1 MIGLNV
7 IPGQPSGFID
17 RLHRFIHFYLT
28 SYNDLKDNNNNCSI
42 ARLDNGRHNVFLLQ
56 SVGTM
61 QIEMSVTKL
70 RRFIKIKV
78 TKSSILF
85 AHFQIRVSRF

>member
-1 MIGLNV
+1 MQIEMVVTKIRL
-7 IPGQPSGFID
+7 FIKIKVVKS
-17 RLHRFIHFYLT
+17 LILF
-28 SYNDLKDNNNNCSI
+28 
-42 ARLDNGRHNVFLLQ
+42 ARLQICVSRFWCLLARADNGRHNVFLLQ

-78 TKSSILF
+78 SKSLRLF

>member
-1 MIGLNV
+1 MQIEMVVTKIRL
-7 IPGQPSGFID
+7 FIKIKVVKT
-17 RLHRFIHFYLT
+17 LILF
-28 SYNDLKDNNNNCSI
+28 
-42 ARLDNGRHNVFLLQ
+42 ARLQICVSRFWTIMGLVDNGRHNVFLLQ